1 MRLTLLGL
9 STGLIGMYVIGYV
22 CDLPLDVL
30 TDVIAKY
37 CVLFFL
43 ICYTLSK
50 VF

>member
-9 STGLIGMYVIGYV
+9 SIGLIGMYAVGYV
-22 CDLPLDVL
+22 CDLPLGVL
-30 TDVIAKY
+30 TDVITKY